1 MFVYPIAKRER
12 ISGKRQI
19 KLLSTVPVYLV
30 YSCAGTKDNVTKFCT
45 SSLLFDEVL
54 RLCTS
59 SLLIFCPRKFVLLK
73 VQSSRQAGVSLNC
86 CRCVEQDTTVIS
98 VSDLKA
104 WKCDTPRNR
113 DLEHC
118 LKHMRVR
125 TSSSRIKC
133 TDHRLTPLWFPPAC
147 LQHVHSTA

>member
-19 KLLSTVPVYLV
+19 KLLSTVPVYC
-30 YSCAGTKDNVTKFCT
+30 CAGTKDNMTKFCT

-54 RLCTS
+54 RLP
-59 SLLIFCPRKFVLLK
+59 LLFLLFFCPRKFILLK
-73 VQSSRQAGVSLNC
+73 VQRSRSRWCFFEMLSV
-86 CRCVEQDTTVIS
+86 CRTRHDRDPE
-98 VSDLKA
+98 SDLKA